1 MYLQLGS
8 YFCKLHYISQVENR
22 VLWILL
28 LLPRLPHLLLLQADP
43 NFAGTLS
50 QSIKTGPFQE
60 MSFADDA
67 SVEDTHQS
75 NELGQ
80 GTLPGNNGQASRL
93 GSPSSVATLWVA
105 HWHAAETVIRAGLYD
120 DPGFCIQMSV
130 STSVPVVVGREE
142 GTGGW
147 WWEGCELRPLKTF
160 FSVVIV
166 FDSSQQHEDNG
177 DVVCY

>member
-8 YFCKLHYISQVENR
+8 YFCKLHCNSQVEKR
-22 VLWILL
+22 VLWILSHLPHL
-28 LLPRLPHLLLLQADP
+28 LHLLHLLLLQADP

-60 MSFADDA
+60 MSFGDDA
-67 SVEDTHQS
+67 SVEDTHQN

-105 HWHAAETVIRAGLYD
+105 HWHAAETVICAGL
-120 DPGFCIQMSV
+120 
-130 STSVPVVVGREE
+130 
-142 GTGGW
+142 
-147 WWEGCELRPLKTF
+147 
-160 FSVVIV
+160 
-166 FDSSQQHEDNG
+166 
-177 DVVCY
+177 

>member
-1 MYLQLGS
+1 MHVWFGAFVHSLLQLVS
-8 YFCKLHYISQVENR
+8 YFCKLHYISQVEKR

-28 LLPRLPHLLLLQADP
+28 HLLRLPHLLLLQADP

-60 MSFADDA
+60 MSFGDDA

-93 GSPSSVATLWVA
+93 GSPSSVAALRAHIGMLLRQVFVRVCMMTL
-105 HWHAAETVIRAGLYD
+105 D
-120 DPGFCIQMSV
+120 F
-130 STSVPVVVGREE
+130 
-142 GTGGW
+142 
-147 WWEGCELRPLKTF
+147 
-160 FSVVIV
+160 
-166 FDSSQQHEDNG
+166 
-177 DVVCY
+177 VCR